1 MRERLENGYIKRTV
15 GNINRVKMGKT
26 GDIDRKR
33 YMNLLKT

>member
-1 MRERLENGYIKRTV
+1 VDAWIHKKTV
-15 GNINRVKMGKT
+15 ENINRVEMGKT